1 MLCWGK
7 NLHRRDSSGNQI
19 KPKAPSMQCFIV
31 MRVFKVK
38 HQINCSIS
46 RYNNFINKPLTSSH
60 RRPFKPSI
68 LFSIGGRL
76 SAHSVLGEFCREPCQ
91 RATRGRDIVQDDV
104 YTRKCF
110 SESEGTRFGGPG
122 QKALP
127 SMNEFT
133 LLWIF
138 A

>member
-1 MLCWGK
+1 ML
-7 NLHRRDSSGNQI
+7 NLFVDVLTRIPFFESFAGS
-19 KPKAPSMQCFIV
+19 
-31 MRVFKVK
+31 RVNT
-38 HQINCSIS
+38 HTW
-46 RYNNFINKPLTSSH
+46 LWH
-60 RRPFKPSI
+60 
-68 LFSIGGRL
+68 LW
-76 SAHSVLGEFCREPCQ
+76 
-91 RATRGRDIVQDDV
+91 DDV

-110 SESEGTRFGGPG
+110 SESEGTRFSAPG

>member
-1 MLCWGK
+1 M
-7 NLHRRDSSGNQI
+7 
-19 KPKAPSMQCFIV
+19 
-31 MRVFKVK
+31 
-38 HQINCSIS
+38 
-46 RYNNFINKPLTSSH
+46 
-60 RRPFKPSI
+60 PFKPAM
-68 LFSIGGRL
+68 FFCNRRL
-76 SAHSVLGEFCREPCQ
+76 ADVLTRIPFFASLAGEPCQ
-91 RATRGRDIVQDDV
+91 HATRDHDIVQDDV